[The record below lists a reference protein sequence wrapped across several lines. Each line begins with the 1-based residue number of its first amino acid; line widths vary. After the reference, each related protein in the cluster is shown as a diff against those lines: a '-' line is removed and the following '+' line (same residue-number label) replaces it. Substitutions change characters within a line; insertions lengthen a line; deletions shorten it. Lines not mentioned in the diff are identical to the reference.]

1 MLKCQNQNED
11 YLKYQK
17 QKIEHALASVI
28 DDMKQLDKNTLSSK
42 SNGHSLL
49 KQKKLILNNNEGEK
63 EAEEEEED
71 YQEPPDF
78 YDDDSNIML
87 MSSSNSTSTTSTNN
101 TKQGF
106 NDKINE
112 LIIKTIGKTT
122 NFMSSKITPSSPTQS
137 THSNTFKGNKE
148 TLNKSIEEIKNF
160 MQKNETTPINN
171 RHQQLMCKSIQ
182 KIYETIPSSPLSSL
196 RSPSLNSN
204 RLNGQGKTNEGELL
218 QITTNNKS
226 LNLNSPQNTPAIA
239 SPILSNNNTLT
250 KNSSIFRDQ
259 NNSINNKIK
268 TNNTTSTPIRNS
280 TNEINEE
287 KKIVN
292 ENQRI
297 EIVNFDKQKPPPIMR
312 KPENAEE
319 LLRKLAELKT
329 SPDGNLTIRLSKSR
343 ATDV

>member
-1 MLKCQNQNED
+1 
-11 YLKYQK
+11 
-17 QKIEHALASVI
+17 
-28 DDMKQLDKNTLSSK
+28 
-42 SNGHSLL
+42 
-49 KQKKLILNNNEGEK
+49 
-63 EAEEEEED
+63 
-71 YQEPPDF
+71 
-78 YDDDSNIML
+78 